1 MVLHVV
7 CMCFLTLD
15 QFHSFVL
22 NQDVSALNIN
32 IKIAE
37 TWTHLNALIK
47 GNDIF
52 FSRQNETNL
61 IIRSMGVASKLSLIG
76 LS

>member
-1 MVLHVV
+1 MVLYVV

-37 TWTHLNALIK
+37 TGTHLNALIK

-52 FSRQNETNL
+52 FSRQSETNL
-61 IIRSMGVASKLSLIG
+61 IIRSMGVAR
-76 LS
+76 